1 MKWTSRS
8 IIELAAVLV
17 VTAVVAVLAV
27 LQYRWTGTI
36 SQSDQQRLK
45 VDLATSVQNFN
56 QEFSYDFERLCE
68 GFEVDAEAPAST
80 IEPRLLHQYEDWVR
94 STAEPSLLMG
104 VYVWRTDGTGAGRL
118 ESLDSDA
125 LKFHEEMWPA
135 RLAALREMLRQRY
148 QQVSPMIGD
157 RDALYYPW
165 TFYEYED
172 VSALARPLFQVSAS
186 ASLDAMEA
194 RPIGFVVVEFDRTF
208 LEQQYLPEMVSR
220 HFGALALE
228 NFGVTVRSAGAPYQ
242 PVYVSETAFP
252 ISGTSPDVKLDLFDS
267 VAEEAQQ
274 RGHAPLQ
281 PSSQG
286 QQWQLAVQHTAGS
299 LEMGVADWRR
309 RSLAVSFGLLGLLV
323 GSTVLVVVV
332 ARRAERLAKMQMEF
346 VAGVSH
352 ELCTPLAVINSAA
365 ENLAD
370 GVVDDPAQMRQYGGM
385 IRDQGRRLERLVDE
399 VLLFA
404 AGKSEPPGFDLQ
416 PVEIGPLVERSLAMA
431 APMLHEAGFAV
442 EREIGANLP
451 LVVADL
457 AAVGTCIEN
466 LVSNAM
472 KYAGA
477 NRFIAIRTQAVEAAP
492 RKEVEIS
499 VEDKG
504 IGISP
509 ADAAHVFEPFYRVQA
524 VRDGQIRGVG
534 LGLYLVKRLMEGMG
548 GRVSVSS
555 VAGGGSRF
563 SLYFSVAQG
572 PVAQGATAD
581 DAAAEK
587 LSQPHE
593 GAA

>member
-8 IIELAAVLV
+8 IVELTAVLV

-36 SQSDQQRLK
+36 SQANQQRLN
-45 VDLATSVQNFN
+45 VDLDTSVRNFN

-68 GFEVDAEAPAST
+68 GFEVDAEAPAAT
-80 IEPRLLHQYEDWVR
+80 IETRLLHQYSDWIR
-94 STAEPSLLMG
+94 STAEPALLMG

-118 ESLDSDA
+118 ESLDSDS
-125 LKFHEEMWPA
+125 LKFPEAAWPV
-135 RLAALREMLRQRY
+135 RLAPLREMLRQRY

-157 RDALYYPW
+157 REALYYPW
-165 TFYEYED
+165 TFYEYGD
-172 VSALARPLFQVSAS
+172 VSALARPLFQVSPS
-186 ASLDAMEA
+186 ASIDAMEA
-194 RPIGFVVVEFDRTF
+194 RPIGFVVVEFDRAF

-228 NFGVTVRSAGAPYQ
+228 NFGVTVRSASAPYR
-242 PVYVSETAFP
+242 PVYVSETTFA
-252 ISGTSPDVKLDLFDS
+252 ISGTSPDAKLDLFDS
-267 VAEEAQQ
+267 VADQARQ
-274 RGHAPLQ
+274 RGHAPLE
-281 PSSQG
+281 PSSEGQG
-286 QQWQLAVQHTAGS
+286 WQLAVQHPAGS
-299 LEMGVADWRR
+299 LEIGVTEWRR

-323 GSTVLVVVV
+323 GCTVLVVSV

-399 VLLFA
+399 VLSFA
-404 AGKSEPPGFDLQ
+404 AGQSERPGYDLR
-416 PVEIGPLVERSLAMA
+416 PVEIGSLVARTLVLAEPLLR
-431 APMLHEAGFAV
+431 EAGFAV
-442 EREIGANLP
+442 EREISPNLP
-451 LVVADL
+451 VVAADP

-466 LVSNAM
+466 LINNAV

-477 NRFIAIRTQAVEAAP
+477 NRWIAIRVQAAAQGARP
-492 RKEVEIS
+492 EVEIS

-509 ADAAHVFEPFYRVQA
+509 ADAAHVFEPFYRVKS

-548 GRVSVSS
+548 GRVSLSS
-555 VAGGGSRF
+555 VSGRGSRF
-563 SLYFSVAQG
+563 SLYLPMAQG
-572 PVAQGATAD
+572 TVVEGS
-581 DAAAEK
+581 AAEN
-587 LSQPHE
+587 LSHQHE
-593 GAA
+593 GSA

>member
-1 MKWTSRS
+1 M
-8 IIELAAVLV
+8 ELTAVLV

-36 SQSDQQRLK
+36 SQADQQRLK
-45 VDLATSVQNFN
+45 VDLETSVRNFN
-56 QEFSYDFERLCE
+56 EEFSYDFERLCE

-80 IEPRLLHQYEDWVR
+80 IEARLLHQYEDWVR
-94 STAEPSLLMG
+94 STAEPALLMG
-104 VYVWRTDGTGAGRL
+104 VYVWRTDGIGVGRL

-125 LKFHEEMWPA
+125 LKFPEATWPA
-135 RLAALREMLRQRY
+135 RLEPLREMLRQRY

-157 RDALYYPW
+157 REALYYPW
-165 TFYEYED
+165 TFYEYGD

-186 ASLDAMEA
+186 AALDAMEA
-194 RPIGFVVVEFDRTF
+194 RPIGFVVLEFDRTF
-208 LEQQYLPEMVSR
+208 LEQRYLPEMVGR
-220 HFGALALE
+220 HFGVLTLD
-228 NFGVTVRSAGAPYQ
+228 NFGVAVRSAGAPYR
-242 PVYVSETAFP
+242 PVYVSETTFP
-252 ISGTSPDVKLDLFDS
+252 ISGTSPDVKVDLFDS
-267 VAEEAQQ
+267 VADQAQQ

-281 PSSQG
+281 PSREG
-286 QQWQLAVQHTAGS
+286 QQWQLAVQHPAGS
-299 LEMGVADWRR
+299 LELGVARWRR

-323 GSTVLVVVV
+323 GCTVLVVSV

-404 AGKSEPPGFDLQ
+404 AGKSERPGFDLQ
-416 PVEIGPLVERSLAMA
+416 TVEIVPLVARSLAIA
-431 APMLHEAGFAV
+431 EPMLHEAGFAV
-442 EREIGANLP
+442 EREMGANLP
-451 LVVADL
+451 SVVADP
-457 AAVGTCIEN
+457 AAVGTCVEN
-466 LVSNAM
+466 LVSNAI

-477 NRFIAIRTQAVEAAP
+477 NRWIAIRARATTRGTQP
-492 RKEVEIS
+492 EVEIS

-509 ADAAHVFEPFYRVQA
+509 ADATHIFEPFYRVQA
-524 VRDGQIRGVG
+524 VRDGQTRGVG

-548 GRVSVSS
+548 GRVSVRS

-563 SLYFSVAQG
+563 SLYFSVAQSSLPEG
-572 PVAQGATAD
+572 
-581 DAAAEK
+581 AAAEK
-587 LSQPHE
+587 LSQRHE
-593 GAA
+593 GTA